1 MTSPVHTPVLAR
13 ETIDALAPKA
23 KELFVDAT
31 FGAGGIS
38 RAILESADCAVIAID
53 RDPAAIARGARLAQ
67 EFTGRFEFVHGCFGT
82 MEVLLQP
89 ALARAGRTKVDGVT
103 MDIGV
108 SSPQFD
114 EAERGFSFQ
123 KDGPLDMRMSSEG
136 TTAADLVNEAPQ
148 AELEQIIKLYGEENH
163 ARRIARAIVARRE
176 RAPFERTV
184 DLARTIENVVRKRPG
199 DRIHPATRTFQAL
212 RIAVNEELRE
222 LALGLGAAERL
233 LKEAGRL
240 AVVSFHSLEDRIVKL
255 FLAERAKPESAPSR
269 HQPPMME
276 AGSRASFR
284 LVTRH
289 PVTASPEECEVNP
302 RARSAKLR
310 VAVRTGEAAM
320 PLDLGRLGIVEI
332 AP

>member
-1 MTSPVHTPVLAR
+1 MSASAHKPVLAR
-13 ETIDALAPKA
+13 ETVEALAPKA

-67 EFTGRFEFVHGCFGT
+67 EFTGRFELIHGCFGT

-89 ALARAGRTKVDGVT
+89 ALARAGRTNVDGVT
-103 MDIGV
+103 LDLGV
-108 SSPQFD
+108 SSPQLD

-123 KDGPLDMRMSSEG
+123 KDGPLDMRMSG
-136 TTAADLVNEAPQ
+136 DGPTAADLVNEAPE
-148 AELEQIIKLYGEENH
+148 AELEAIIRLYGEERH
-163 ARRIARAIVARRE
+163 ARRVAKAIVERRTN
-176 RAPFERTV
+176 APFERTL
-184 DLARTIENVVRKRPG
+184 DLARTIEKVVRKRPG

-212 RIAVNEELRE
+212 RIAVNEELKE

-255 FLAERAKPESAPSR
+255 FLAERAKPKSAPSR
-269 HQPPMME
+269 HLPP
-276 AGSRASFR
+276 AADAVGRASFH

-289 PVTASPEECEVNP
+289 PITASQAECEANP

-310 VAVRTGEAAM
+310 VAVRTGEASV
-320 PLDLGRLGIVEI
+320 PLDLKRLGIVEI